1 MLSFTTCHQISVKQ
15 NMIYVK
21 KNINSRLDYS
31 VCRKG
36 PKRWSLMQFRVG
48 PQLNF
53 YKSLILASIL
63 FRLPTHV
70 PGSTAASGLA
80 PAQVPG
86 QTQPSQATSK
96 SSWATS
102 APEWICMEW
111 KRYTCI
117 KCTTSSF
124 SVPLDLSSLPI
135 QVPLFLWL
143 FTIHSSKP
151 KAQKCK
157 LAEEWVSPST
167 GDFIQEGKSFDKGK

>member
-15 NMIYVK
+15 NTIYVK
-21 KNINSRLDYS
+21 KNIISRLDYS

-86 QTQPSQATSK
+86 QTQPSQATPSFQLWCELQNSHGPHQPQSGFAWNENVTPA
-96 SSWATS
+96 SSALPAHSLYLW
-102 APEWICMEW
+102 
-111 KRYTCI
+111 
-117 KCTTSSF
+117 
-124 SVPLDLSSLPI
+124 SSLLFPSKCLYSFDYSQYI
-135 QVPLFLWL
+135 QVNQR
-143 FTIHSSKP
+143 HRS
-151 KAQKCK
+151 AN
-157 LAEEWVSPST
+157 
-167 GDFIQEGKSFDKGK
+167 